1 VAVAPLSGM
10 PTPLLSSVVGEV
22 NDGTVMQRL
31 QQQEVGQHCS
41 LWRGLLQCQGP
52 RLPARLP
59 TATAVR
65 IL

>member
-1 VAVAPLSGM
+1 M

-31 QQQEVGQHCS
+31 QQQAGQHCS

-52 RLPARLP
+52 RLPAQLP
-59 TATAVR
+59 TAIVAR